1 MAHPWHF
8 SVLGNKTLCTV
19 QKNSKKCSLALLHF
33 LWRHLGR
40 IFSISQVDFACL
52 IKSSSLTSCL
62 TSPSSLLPGAYSSA
76 GATSQTDCC
85 PAGMGLAA
93 HRGPEAQSPCA
104 FVWIWSVVLE
114 GVKQGERI
122 EVIPSSSGLLP
133 RGTNPPVNHWRLQTT
148 NHHQSGCLL
157 ITPQQVDSQI
167 RRLSRPDMNTLHV
180 RKCYCLVA
188 EIKTCWFLVKR
199 KI

>member
-1 MAHPWHF
+1 MLPTLNQYGVAHPWHF
-8 SVLGNKTLCTV
+8 SVLGNKTLCTI
-19 QKNSKKCSLALLHF
+19 QKNSKKMLSPTLAF
-33 LWRHLGR
+33 LWRNSGR

-62 TSPSSLLPGAYSSA
+62 TSPSSLLLGAYSPA

-93 HRGPEAQSPCA
+93 RQGPEAHSPWA
-104 FVWIWSVVLE
+104 FVWIWSVDLE

-133 RGTNPPVNHWRLQTT
+133 RGTNPQ
-148 NHHQSGCLL
+148 
-157 ITPQQVDSQI
+157 
-167 RRLSRPDMNTLHV
+167 
-180 RKCYCLVA
+180 
-188 EIKTCWFLVKR
+188 
-199 KI
+199 